1 MTAAALAGLAPCPA
15 RAADRPLA
23 MVMAWEI
30 TTIDRF
36 APRNPSTIRGAI
48 SLTEYEVCTVSWL
61 ITTIPPMSTSST

>member
-1 MTAAALAGLAPCPA
+1 MEIELPSVVISDAAAVAGVTPCPA

-36 APRNPSTIRGAI
+36 APTKPSTIRGAI
-48 SLTEYEVCTVSWL
+48 SLTE
-61 ITTIPPMSTSST
+61 